1 MKGRVGSMMSRRLA
15 MPDGIPWRVG
25 NSGPTQFTNIG
36 HKMVTVE
43 QRSVRADGG
52 VGIM

>member
-1 MKGRVGSMMSRRLA
+1 MSGRLA
-15 MPDGIPWRVG
+15 MPSGIPWRVG
-25 NSGPTQFTNIG
+25 NSGSTHPTNLG

-52 VGIM
+52 IGIM